1 MLRVGQSLL
10 IGGLGRLDY
19 VEGVAMPPIRVT
31 IFANE
36 KLPVNVV
43 ETVGVEE
50 FMANRELQYLKV
62 VPAGQPRM
70 TSLPFFHSI
79 DKINIE

>member
-70 TSLPFFHSI
+70 NS
-79 DKINIE
+79 